1 MDRNTI
7 IGMLLLV
14 LLFFLYVK
22 INAPSSEEI
31 MEQKRIQDSIQYA
44 EMEQQRLDSLKNL
57 RAGESA
63 AGESQI
69 ENAQDNVSTTN
80 VALEDSVRNEKL
92 RAEFGTYADQLTGE
106 EQELTLEN
114 EHILITLSNK
124 GAHIKSVLLKKYD
137 KIILNKEHKELKL
150 PLYLLEDDKNRFNF
164 SFSENGRTI
173 GTENLYFNASRSDNG
188 VDFSVPTGSGKDFV
202 ISYSLGDK
210 DYLLDIGL
218 SSPYSDRELRL
229 EWINYLDRIEYNTSY
244 EKMYSTIYFKEKD
257 DDTDHCSCT
266 GEDKEV
272 IEERPLKWISHAN
285 QFFNSTLIANE
296 SFNEATLEVL
306 PMEEDAEDMKLAKS
320 FINFQTNGSGDF
332 DMQMYVGPNEFS
344 RLRAMNMEMEN
355 IIPFGSSIFGTI
367 NRWIIRPVFDFFT
380 GFIGIKGLAIVL
392 LTLTIKLI
400 LFPLTFKMLKSQSKM
415 AALKPV
421 LEKLKSK
428 HKDDQQKQQMETMK
442 TYREYGVSPLGGCMP
457 MLLQMPIWFALYRF
471 FPASITFRQ
480 ASFLWARDLSSYDV
494 IAWLPFEIPFYGD
507 HVSLFTILW
516 AISLI
521 VYTYYNSRYMDFNSQ
536 PAMKYMQYLMPLMFL
551 FYFNNFASGLSCYL
565 FFSNLMNITQNLVT
579 KNYIIDQEKIKSEL
593 MKNKD
598 KPKKKKGGFQARL
611 EKALKEQQ
619 KIAEQKKKK
628 KK

>member
-7 IGMLLLV
+7 IGMLLMV

-22 INAPSSEEI
+22 INAPSPEEI
-31 MEQKRIQDSIQYA
+31 KEQKRIQDSIQQV
-44 EMEQQRLDSLKNL
+44 ETERERLDSLNELGLSDNGTEKSRYDQEETQKAIPDDALNDSL
-57 RAGESA
+57 R
-63 AGESQI
+63 
-69 ENAQDNVSTTN
+69 NVQ
-80 VALEDSVRNEKL
+80 L
-92 RAEFGTYADQLTGE
+92 RTEFGSYADHLSGE
-106 EQELTLEN
+106 EKEITLEN
-114 EHILITLSNK
+114 DHILVTLSSK
-124 GAHIKSVLLKKYD
+124 GAYVKSVLLKKYN
-137 KIILNKEHKELKL
+137 KTILNKEHKELEL

-173 GTENLYFNASRSDNG
+173 GTENLYFKASESSSS
-188 VDFSVPTGSGKDFV
+188 VDFTIPTSTGKDFV
-202 ISYSLGDK
+202 ISYALGDK
-210 DYLLDIGL
+210 DYLLDIDI
-218 SSPYSDRELRL
+218 SSPYRDKELRL
-229 EWINYLDRIEYNTSY
+229 EWMNYMDRIEYNTSY
-244 EKMYSTIYFKEKD
+244 EKMYSTIYYKESD
-257 DDTDHCSCT
+257 EDSDHCSCT

-272 IEERPLKWISHAN
+272 IEDRPLKWVSHAN
-285 QFFNSTLIANE
+285 QFFNSTLIAE
-296 SFNEATLEVL
+296 GTFDDAILEVL
-306 PMEEDAEDMKLAKS
+306 PMEEESDDLKLAKT
-320 FINFQTNGSGDF
+320 FINFKTNESGKF

-355 IIPFGSSIFGTI
+355 IIPFGTSIFGTI
-367 NRWIIRPVFDFFT
+367 NRWIIRPVFDFLT
-380 GFIGIKGLAIVL
+380 SLIGIKGLAIVL
-392 LTLTIKLI
+392 LTFLIKLI

-457 MLLQMPIWFALYRF
+457 MVLQMPIWFALYRF

-516 AISLI
+516 AVSLI
-521 VYTYYNSRYMDFNSQ
+521 VYTYYNSRYMDFSSQ

-565 FFSNLMNITQNLVT
+565 FFSNVMNIGQNLIT
-579 KNYIIDQEKIKSEL
+579 KNYIIDQEKIKNEL
-593 MKNKD
+593 IKNKD
-598 KPKKKKGGFQARL
+598 KPKKKGGFQARL

-619 KIAEQKKKK
+619 KIAEQNKKKK
-628 KK
+628 K

>member
-14 LLFFLYVK
+14 LLFFVYVK
-22 INAPSSEEI
+22 INAPSPEEI
-31 MEQKRIQDSIQYA
+31 EEQKRIQDSIQVA
-44 EMEQQRLDSLKNL
+44 ELEQQRLDSLKALGGSN
-57 RAGESA
+57 GSES
-63 AGESQI
+63 GGR
-69 ENAQDNVSTTN
+69 DVSTESGTIEKK
-80 VALEDSVRNEKL
+80 VEVDSVRNEQL
-92 RAEFGTYADQLTGE
+92 RAEFGTYADHLVGE
-106 EQELTLEN
+106 EGEFTLEN
-114 EHILITLSNK
+114 EHMLVTLTNK
-124 GAHIKSVLLKKYD
+124 GARIKSVLLKKFD

-150 PLYLLEDDKNRFNF
+150 PLYLLEDEKNRFNL

-173 GTENLYFNASRSDNG
+173 GTENLYFNAEEESDQLTFRVPANG
-188 VDFSVPTGSGKDFV
+188 GKDLV
-202 ISYSLGDK
+202 ISYSLGEK
-210 DYLLDIGL
+210 DYLLDIAV
-218 SSPYSDRELRL
+218 SSPYSNKELRL
-229 EWINYLDRIEYNTSY
+229 EWMNYLDRIEYNTSY
-244 EKMYSTIYFKEKD
+244 EKMYSTIYYKEAKD
-257 DDTDHCSCT
+257 DTEHCSCT

-272 IEERPLKWISHAN
+272 IEDRPLKWISHAN
-285 QFFNSTLIANE
+285 QFFNSTLIAEE
-296 SFNEATLEVL
+296 SFDEATLEIL

-320 FINFQTNGSGDF
+320 FVNFKTNEAGNF

-344 RLRAMNMEMEN
+344 RLRDMGMEMEN
-355 IIPFGSSIFGTI
+355 IIPFGTSIFGTI
-367 NRWIIRPVFDFFT
+367 NRWIIRPLFDFFAN
-380 GFIGIKGLAIVL
+380 IVGIKGLAIVL
-392 LTLTIKLI
+392 LTFLVKLV
-400 LFPLTFKMLKSQSKM
+400 LFPLTYRMLKSQSKM

-421 LEKLKSK
+421 LAKLKTK
-428 HKDDQQKQQMETMK
+428 YKDDQQKQQMETMK

-516 AISLI
+516 AVSLI
-521 VYTYYNSRYMDFNSQ
+521 AYTYYNSRYMDFSAQ

-565 FFSNLMNITQNLVT
+565 FFSNVMNIMLNIGT
-579 KNYIIDQEKIKSEL
+579 KNYIIDQEKIKDEL

-598 KPKKKKGGFQARL
+598 KPKKKGGFQARL

-619 KIAEQKKKK
+619 KIAEQNKKK
-628 KK
+628 

>member
-22 INAPSSEEI
+22 INAPSPEEI
-31 MEQKRIQDSIQYA
+31 EEQKRIQDSIRQV
-44 EMEQQRLDSLKNL
+44 ELEQKRLDSLEQLGVADSARNL
-57 RAGESA
+57 SYKGKSEKKKAASES
-63 AGESQI
+63 SP
-69 ENAQDNVSTTN
+69 D
-80 VALEDSVRNEKL
+80 DSLLNEKL
-92 RAEFGTYADQLTGE
+92 RAEFGNYANHLSGTE
-106 EQELTLEN
+106 EELTLEN
-114 EHILITLSNK
+114 EHLLVTLTNK
-124 GAHIKSVLLKKYD
+124 GARIKSVLLKKYD

-150 PLYLLEDDKNRFNF
+150 PLYLLEDSKNRFNF

-173 GTENLYFNASRSDNG
+173 GTENLYFQSSKKSDGIEFSIPTNSG
-188 VDFSVPTGSGKDFV
+188 EDFT
-202 ISYSLGDK
+202 INYALGEK
-210 DYLLDIGL
+210 DYLLDIGI
-218 SSPYSDRELRL
+218 SSPYSEKELRL
-229 EWINYLDRIEYNTSY
+229 EWLNYLDRIEYNTSY
-244 EKMYSTIYFKEKD
+244 EKMYSTIYYKESD
-257 DDTDHCSCT
+257 EDTDHCSCT

-272 IEERPLKWISHAN
+272 IEDRPLKWVSHAN
-285 QFFNSTLIANE
+285 QFFNSTLIAEE

-306 PMEEDAEDMKLAKS
+306 PMEEEAEDMKLAKS
-320 FINFQTNGSGDF
+320 FINFKTNGSGDF

-344 RLRAMNMEMEN
+344 RLRAIGLEMEN
-355 IIPFGSSIFGTI
+355 IIPFGTSIFGTI
-367 NRWIIRPVFDFFT
+367 NRWVIRPVFDFLT
-380 GFIGIKGLAIVL
+380 GLIGIKGLAIVL
-392 LTLTIKLI
+392 LTFLIKLI

-421 LEKLKSK
+421 LEKLKTK
-428 HKDDQQKQQMETMK
+428 YKDDQQKQQMETMK

-494 IAWLPFEIPFYGD
+494 IAWLPFEIPFSGD

-521 VYTYYNSRYMDFNSQ
+521 VYTYYNSRYMDFSAQ

-598 KPKKKKGGFQARL
+598 KPKKKGGFQARL

-619 KIAEQKKKK
+619 RIAEQNKKKK
-628 KK
+628 K